1 MGGCQTC
8 RQTVWIQR
16 ESSYMRLAGGL
27 QRDHKGLPVGT
38 HLTQMWYSDVHSSSQ
53 SCAKVGGAGKDIPQ
67 VLIPHKFMAVCLN
80 QSLHLH
86 THTHQSNARCC
97 VQPKPH
103 LFESIAESGEDFLH
117 VASFLHGDDP
127 GVVLLIDPDQ
137 EGLEMVMPDAPSI
150 WPVSGHPRS
159 QQQGRH
165 RLVKQKVI
173 LHKKRTQMGAV
184 R

>member
-1 MGGCQTC
+1 MLL
-8 RQTVWIQR
+8 VVKR
-16 ESSYMRLAGGL
+16 EMVGKLL
-27 QRDHKGLPVGT
+27 TLDNDHIIIT
-38 HLTQMWYSDVHSSSQ
+38 FSDV
-53 SCAKVGGAGKDIPQ
+53 
-67 VLIPHKFMAVCLN
+67 
-80 QSLHLH
+80 
-86 THTHQSNARCC
+86 
-97 VQPKPH
+97 
-103 LFESIAESGEDFLH
+103 FLH

-173 LHKKRTQMGAV
+173 LYKKRDTNGCGEV
-184 R
+184 REREAGHKVASYSTCIDQLFLFLLCHPIERVVLPSHLALQPPKGL